1 MSYKKLIPNIYL
13 KDEKAY
19 ADKDLS
25 VLLGNGDAVAAANRF
40 SENGADEI
48 LVMDLSYDDDSHE
61 KAIGILRQ
69 ITGQIFSQNGEF
81 VAPFLHVS
89 HSPAVGKLNLRSV

>member
-25 VLLGNGDAVAAANRF
+25 VP
-40 SENGADEI
+40 
-48 LVMDLSYDDDSHE
+48 H
-61 KAIGILRQ
+61 
-69 ITGQIFSQNGEF
+69 QNGQ
-81 VAPFLHVS
+81 
-89 HSPAVGKLNLRSV
+89 SPDG

>member
-25 VLLGNGDAVAAANRF
+25 VLFQR
-40 SENGADEI
+40 
-48 LVMDLSYDDDSHE
+48 
-61 KAIGILRQ
+61 KRC
-69 ITGQIFSQNGEF
+69 
-81 VAPFLHVS
+81 
-89 HSPAVGKLNLRSV
+89 

>member
-40 SENGADEI
+40 RI
-48 LVMDLSYDDDSHE
+48 YPMMTIHT
-61 KAIGILRQ
+61 KRQ
-69 ITGQIFSQNGEF
+69 SVFC
-81 VAPFLHVS
+81 ARLP
-89 HSPAVGKLNLRSV
+89 NLLIHRYL

>member
-25 VLLGNGDAVAAANRF
+25 VLLGNGDAVAAANRL

-48 LVMDLSYDDDSHE
+48 DMVTKKSLS
-61 KAIGILRQ
+61 R
-69 ITGQIFSQNGEF
+69 IF
-81 VAPFLHVS
+81 ARLP
-89 HSPAVGKLNLRSV
+89 KLSTLTTSF

>member
-25 VLLGNGDAVAAANRF
+25 VLLGNGDAVAAAIVSAKTVLMRF
-40 SENGADEI
+40 
-48 LVMDLSYDDDSHE
+48 LSWFTYVTIHTK
-61 KAIGILRQ
+61 KA
-69 ITGQIFSQNGEF
+69 TIFCCRL
-81 VAPFLHVS
+81 P
-89 HSPAVGKLNLRSV
+89 NLLIHRYL

>member
-25 VLLGNGDAVAAANRF
+25 VLLGNCLLYTSMCIRDR
-40 SENGADEI
+40 EI
-48 LVMDLSYDDDSHE
+48 DKSGLVGYNLT
-61 KAIGILRQ
+61 IL
-69 ITGQIFSQNGEF
+69 
-81 VAPFLHVS
+81 L
-89 HSPAVGKLNLRSV
+89 

>member
-25 VLLGNGDAVAAANRF
+25 VLLGNGDAVATEKYIRDVYM
-40 SENGADEI
+40 ENI
-48 LVMDLSYDDDSHE
+48 
-61 KAIGILRQ
+61 Q
-69 ITGQIFSQNGEF
+69 I
-81 VAPFLHVS
+81 
-89 HSPAVGKLNLRSV
+89 

>member
-61 KAIGILRQ
+61 RQ
-69 ITGQIFSQNGEF
+69 SVFC
-81 VAPFLHVS
+81 ARLP
-89 HSPAVGKLNLRSV
+89 NLLIHRYL

>member
-48 LVMDLSYDDDSHE
+48 HT
-61 KAIGILRQ
+61 KRQ
-69 ITGQIFSQNGEF
+69 SVFC
-81 VAPFLHVS
+81 ARLP
-89 HSPAVGKLNLRSV
+89 NLLIHRYL